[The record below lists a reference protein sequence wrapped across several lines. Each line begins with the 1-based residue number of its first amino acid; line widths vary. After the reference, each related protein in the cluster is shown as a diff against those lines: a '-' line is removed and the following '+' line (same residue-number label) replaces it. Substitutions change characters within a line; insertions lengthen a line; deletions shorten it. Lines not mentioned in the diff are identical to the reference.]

1 MDFKGLHI
9 FKTIYDLKSLNKAA
23 KALSYTQSNITAHLK
38 KIEHELRA
46 TLFIRGFDGVRPT
59 EKGEQFY
66 QFTLQTLAQFSQL
79 KQSFKGKHST
89 LLISELL
96 FQFLVIETKKYC
108 LESTEIIIK
117 RTSDIS
123 NAIHHHYYDEV
134 ITFEKFKHPDYLLT
148 KTENLPIAFLQ
159 SQSIETPDLLP
170 IFINNDEHCPLRA
183 KTLALNYPSENLIT
197 VDSLSQILNL
207 VEKGQGIAL
216 LPIFL
221 MKDKFKTINNHCDF
235 IKYYGYQHNRV

>member
-23 KALSYTQSNITAHLK
+23 KVLGFTQSNITAHLK

-46 TLFIRGFDGVRPT
+46 TLFIRGFDGVKPT
-59 EKGEQFY
+59 EKGQQFY

-79 KQSFKGKHST
+79 KQSFQGKLT

-96 FQFLVIETKKYC
+96 FQFLVTEMKKFC
-108 LESTEIIIK
+108 LETTEIIIK

-235 IKYYGYQHNRV
+235 VKYYGYQHNGV

>member
-23 KALSYTQSNITAHLK
+23 KVLGFTQSNITAHLK

-46 TLFIRGFDGVRPT
+46 TLFIRGFDGVKPT
-59 EKGEQFY
+59 EKGQQFY

-79 KQSFKGKHST
+79 KQSFQGKLT

-96 FQFLVIETKKYC
+96 FQFLVTEMKKYC

-235 IKYYGYQHNRV
+235 VKYYGYQHNRV

>member
-23 KALSYTQSNITAHLK
+23 KVLGFTQSNITAHLK

-46 TLFIRGFDGVRPT
+46 TLFIRGFDGVKPT
-59 EKGEQFY
+59 EKGQQFY

-79 KQSFKGKHST
+79 KQSFQGKLT

-123 NAIHHHYYDEV
+123 NAIHHDYYDEV
-134 ITFEKFKHPDYLLT
+134 MTFEKFKHPDYFLT

-159 SQSIETPDLLP
+159 SQSIETSDLLP

-235 IKYYGYQHNRV
+235 VKYYGYQHNGV

>member
-23 KALSYTQSNITAHLK
+23 KVLGFTQSNITAHLK

-46 TLFIRGFDGVRPT
+46 TLFIRGFDGVKPT
-59 EKGEQFY
+59 EKGQQFY

-79 KQSFKGKHST
+79 KQSFQGKLT

-123 NAIHHHYYDEV
+123 NVIHHDYYDEV

-159 SQSIETPDLLP
+159 SQSIETSDLLP

-183 KTLALNYPSENLIT
+183 KTLALDYLSENLIT

>member
-23 KALSYTQSNITAHLK
+23 KVLGFTQSNITAHLK

-46 TLFIRGFDGVRPT
+46 TLFIRGFDGVKPT
-59 EKGEQFY
+59 EKGQQFY

-79 KQSFKGKHST
+79 KQSFQGKLT

-96 FQFLVIETKKYC
+96 FQFLVTEMKKYC

-134 ITFEKFKHPDYLLT
+134 ITFEKFKHSGYLLT

-159 SQSIETPDLLP
+159 SQSVVVSDLLP

-235 IKYYGYQHNRV
+235 VKYYGYQHNGV

>member
-9 FKTIYDLKSLNKAA
+9 FKTIYDFKSLNKAA
-23 KALSYTQSNITAHLK
+23 KALGYTQSNITAHLK

-46 TLFIRGFDGVRPT
+46 TLFIRSFDGVRPT
-59 EKGEQFY
+59 EKGQQFY

-79 KQSFKGKHST
+79 KQSFQGKLT

-123 NAIHHHYYDEV
+123 NAIHHDYYDEV
-134 ITFEKFKHPDYLLT
+134 MTFEKFKHPDYLLT

-159 SQSIETPDLLP
+159 SQSIETSDLLP
-170 IFINNDEHCPLRA
+170 IFINNDEH
-183 KTLALNYPSENLIT
+183 
-197 VDSLSQILNL
+197 
-207 VEKGQGIAL
+207 
-216 LPIFL
+216 
-221 MKDKFKTINNHCDF
+221 
-235 IKYYGYQHNRV
+235 

>member
-23 KALSYTQSNITAHLK
+23 KVLGFTQSNITAHLK

-46 TLFIRGFDGVRPT
+46 TLFIRGFDGVKPT
-59 EKGEQFY
+59 EKGQQFY

-79 KQSFKGKHST
+79 KQSFQGKLT

-123 NAIHHHYYDEV
+123 NVIHHDYYDEV

-159 SQSIETPDLLP
+159 SQSIEKSDLLP

-183 KTLALNYPSENLIT
+183 KTLALDYPSENLIT

>member
-23 KALSYTQSNITAHLK
+23 KVLGFTQSNITAHLK

-46 TLFIRGFDGVRPT
+46 TLFIRGFDGVKPT
-59 EKGEQFY
+59 EKGQQFY

-79 KQSFKGKHST
+79 KQSFQGKLT

-123 NAIHHHYYDEV
+123 NAIHHDYYDEV
-134 ITFEKFKHPDYLLT
+134 MTFEKFKHPDYLLT

-159 SQSIETPDLLP
+159 SQSIETSDLLP

-183 KTLALNYPSENLIT
+183 KTLALDYPSENLIT

-235 IKYYGYQHNRV
+235 IKYYGYQHN

>member
-23 KALSYTQSNITAHLK
+23 KVLGFTQSNITAHLK

-46 TLFIRGFDGVRPT
+46 TLFIRGFDGVKPT
-59 EKGEQFY
+59 EKGQQFY

-79 KQSFKGKHST
+79 KQSFQGKLT

-123 NAIHHHYYDEV
+123 NAIHHDYYDEV
-134 ITFEKFKHPDYLLT
+134 MTFEKFKHPDYLLT

-159 SQSIETPDLLP
+159 SQSIETSDLLP

-235 IKYYGYQHNRV
+235 VKYYGYQHNGV

>member
-23 KALSYTQSNITAHLK
+23 KVLGFTQSNITAHLK

-46 TLFIRGFDGVRPT
+46 TLFIRGFDGVKPT
-59 EKGEQFY
+59 EKGQQFY

-79 KQSFKGKHST
+79 KQSFQGKLT

-123 NAIHHHYYDEV
+123 NAIHHDYYDEV
-134 ITFEKFKHPDYLLT
+134 MTFEKFKHPDYLLT

-159 SQSIETPDLLP
+159 SQSIETSDLLP

-183 KTLALNYPSENLIT
+183 KTLALDYPSENLIT

-216 LPIFL
+216 LLSLIH
-221 MKDKFKTINNHCDF
+221 I
-235 IKYYGYQHNRV
+235 

>member
-1 MDFKGLHI
+1 M
-9 FKTIYDLKSLNKAA
+9 
-23 KALSYTQSNITAHLK
+23 
-38 KIEHELRA
+38 
-46 TLFIRGFDGVRPT
+46 
-59 EKGEQFY
+59 
-66 QFTLQTLAQFSQL
+66 
-79 KQSFKGKHST
+79 
-89 LLISELL
+89 
-96 FQFLVIETKKYC
+96 KKYC

-183 KTLALNYPSENLIT
+183 KTLALNYPFENLIT

>member
-23 KALSYTQSNITAHLK
+23 KVLGFTQSNITAHLK

-46 TLFIRGFDGVRPT
+46 TLFIRGFDGVKPT
-59 EKGEQFY
+59 EKGQQFY

-79 KQSFKGKHST
+79 KQSFQGKLT

-96 FQFLVIETKKYC
+96 FQFLVTEMKKYC

-159 SQSIETPDLLP
+159 SQSIETSDLLP
-170 IFINNDEHCPLRA
+170 IFIKNDEHCPLRA
-183 KTLALNYPSENLIT
+183 KTFALDYPSENLIT

-207 VEKGQGIAL
+207 VKKGQGIAL
-216 LPIFL
+216 LSIFL

-235 IKYYGYQHNRV
+235 IKYYGYQHNGV

>member
-23 KALSYTQSNITAHLK
+23 KVLGFTQSNITAHLK

-46 TLFIRGFDGVRPT
+46 TLFIRGFDGVKPT
-59 EKGEQFY
+59 EKGQQFY

-79 KQSFKGKHST
+79 KQSFQGKLT

-96 FQFLVIETKKYC
+96 FQFLVTEMKKYC

-123 NAIHHHYYDEV
+123 NAIHHYYYDEV

-235 IKYYGYQHNRV
+235 VKYYGYQHNGV

>member
-23 KALSYTQSNITAHLK
+23 KVLGFTQSNITAHLK

-46 TLFIRGFDGVRPT
+46 TLFIRGFDGVKPT
-59 EKGEQFY
+59 EKGQQFY

-79 KQSFKGKHST
+79 KQSFQGKLT

-96 FQFLVIETKKYC
+96 FQFLVTEMKKYC

-170 IFINNDEHCPLRA
+170 IFINNDEHCPLRT
-183 KTLALNYPSENLIT
+183 KTLALNYSSENLIT

-235 IKYYGYQHNRV
+235 VKYYGYQHNGV

>member
-1 MDFKGLHI
+1 
-9 FKTIYDLKSLNKAA
+9 
-23 KALSYTQSNITAHLK
+23 
-38 KIEHELRA
+38 
-46 TLFIRGFDGVRPT
+46 
-59 EKGEQFY
+59 
-66 QFTLQTLAQFSQL
+66 
-79 KQSFKGKHST
+79 
-89 LLISELL
+89 
-96 FQFLVIETKKYC
+96 
-108 LESTEIIIK
+108 
-117 RTSDIS
+117 
-123 NAIHHHYYDEV
+123 
-134 ITFEKFKHPDYLLT
+134 
-148 KTENLPIAFLQ
+148 PIAFLQ

>member
-23 KALSYTQSNITAHLK
+23 KVLGFTQSNITAHLK

-46 TLFIRGFDGVRPT
+46 TLFIRGFDGVKPT
-59 EKGEQFY
+59 EKGQQFY

-79 KQSFKGKHST
+79 KQSFQGKLT

-123 NAIHHHYYDEV
+123 NAIHHDYYDEV
-134 ITFEKFKHPDYLLT
+134 MTFEKFKHPDYLLT

-159 SQSIETPDLLP
+159 SQSIETSDLLP

-183 KTLALNYPSENLIT
+183 KTLALDYPSENLIT

-221 MKDKFKTINNHCDF
+221 MKDKFKTINNYCDF

>member
-23 KALSYTQSNITAHLK
+23 KVLGFTQSNMTAHLK

-46 TLFIRGFDGVRPT
+46 TLFIRGFDGVKPT
-59 EKGEQFY
+59 EKGQQFY

-79 KQSFKGKHST
+79 KQSFQGKLT

-96 FQFLVIETKKYC
+96 FQFLVTEMKKYC

-235 IKYYGYQHNRV
+235 VKYYGYQHNGV

>member
-23 KALSYTQSNITAHLK
+23 KVLGFTQSNITAHLK

-46 TLFIRGFDGVRPT
+46 TLFIRGFDGVKPT
-59 EKGEQFY
+59 EKGQQFY

-79 KQSFKGKHST
+79 KQSFQGKLT

-123 NAIHHHYYDEV
+123 NAIHHDYYDEV
-134 ITFEKFKHPDYLLT
+134 MTFEKFKHPDYLLT

-159 SQSIETPDLLP
+159 SQSIETSDLLP

-183 KTLALNYPSENLIT
+183 KTLALDYPSENLIT

>member
-23 KALSYTQSNITAHLK
+23 KVLGFTQSNITAHLK

-46 TLFIRGFDGVRPT
+46 TLFIRGFDGVKPT
-59 EKGEQFY
+59 EKGQQFY

-79 KQSFKGKHST
+79 KQSFQGKLT

-123 NAIHHHYYDEV
+123 NAIHHDYYDEV
-134 ITFEKFKHPDYLLT
+134 MTFEKFKHPDYLLT

-159 SQSIETPDLLP
+159 SQSIETSDLLP

-183 KTLALNYPSENLIT
+183 KTLALDYPSENLIT

-235 IKYYGYQHNRV
+235 VKYYGYQHNGV

>member
-23 KALSYTQSNITAHLK
+23 KVLGFTQSNITAHLK

-46 TLFIRGFDGVRPT
+46 TLFIRGFDGVKPT
-59 EKGEQFY
+59 EKGQQFY

-79 KQSFKGKHST
+79 KQSFQGKLT

-123 NAIHHHYYDEV
+123 NAIHHDYYDEV
-134 ITFEKFKHPDYLLT
+134 MTFEKFKHPDYLLT

-235 IKYYGYQHNRV
+235 VKYYGYQHNGV

>member
-23 KALSYTQSNITAHLK
+23 KVLGFTQSNITAHLK

-46 TLFIRGFDGVRPT
+46 TLFIRGFDGVKPT
-59 EKGEQFY
+59 EKGQQFY

-79 KQSFKGKHST
+79 KQSFQGKLT

-96 FQFLVIETKKYC
+96 FQFLVTEMKKYC

-235 IKYYGYQHNRV
+235 VKYYGYQHNGV

>member
-23 KALSYTQSNITAHLK
+23 KVLGFTQSNITAHLK

-46 TLFIRGFDGVRPT
+46 TLFIRGFDGVKPT
-59 EKGEQFY
+59 EKGQQFY

-79 KQSFKGKHST
+79 KQSFQGKLT

-96 FQFLVIETKKYC
+96 FQFLVTEMKKYC
-108 LESTEIIIK
+108 FESTEIIIK

-235 IKYYGYQHNRV
+235 VKYYGYQHNGV